1 MRSQKIQRF
10 FLIFSCPVHSLEI
23 ETKASFKPRITTDQ
37 REKAKAIQEM
47 ETDQISEV
55 IISYKYF
62 LKLTNSQLV
71 YILLK
76 KP

>member
-1 MRSQKIQRF
+1 
-10 FLIFSCPVHSLEI
+10 
-23 ETKASFKPRITTDQ
+23 
-37 REKAKAIQEM
+37 M